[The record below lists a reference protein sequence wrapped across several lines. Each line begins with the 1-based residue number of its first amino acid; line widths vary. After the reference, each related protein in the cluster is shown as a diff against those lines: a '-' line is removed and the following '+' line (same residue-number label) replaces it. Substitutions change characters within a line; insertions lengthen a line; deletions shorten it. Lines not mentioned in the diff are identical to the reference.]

1 MDNPI
6 LKTSADDLYEL
17 VRSRK
22 KMSVE
27 EAAKILKMPINI
39 VQSLVDFLVEERIF
53 GIEYKFTT
61 PYVYISEKASK
72 KIYVPIPNLPD
83 EGQSGKAIVTKE
95 EFYRKASYWNLPD
108 EKIGILWKKYVQENM
123 DSIREDFYSKARL
136 RNIGEEKIDA
146 LWEKYKIHLQ

>member
-27 EAAKILKMPINI
+27 EASAILKMPVNV

-61 PYVYISEKASK
+61 PYVYLSEKASK
-72 KIYVPIPNLPD
+72 KAYVAIPNLPN
-83 EGQSGKAIVTKE
+83 EGQGGKTIVTKE
-95 EFYRKASYWNLPD
+95 DFYRKASYWNLPD
-108 EKIGILWKKYVQENM
+108 EKIGLLWKKYVQENIGN
-123 DSIREDFYSKARL
+123 IREVFYKKARL
-136 RNIGEEKIDA
+136 RKIGEEKIAA
-146 LWEKYKIHLQ
+146 LWEKYQVYL

>member
-27 EAAKILKMPINI
+27 EAAAILKMPINV

-72 KIYVPIPNLPD
+72 KKYVQIPTLLD
-83 EGQSGKAIVTKE
+83 EGQSGKAIVAKE
-95 EFYRKASYWNLPD
+95 EFYRKASNWNLPQD
-108 EKIGILWKKYVQENM
+108 KTGILWKKYVQENM
-123 DSIREDFYSKARL
+123 GSIREVFYSKARL
-136 RNIGEEKIDA
+136 RNVKDERIA
-146 LWEKYKIHLQ
+146 SLWEKYQVYLQ

>member
-6 LKTSADDLYEL
+6 LKTSADELYEL

-27 EAAKILKMPINI
+27 EAAAILKIPINI

-61 PYVYISEKASK
+61 PYVYLSEKASK
-72 KIYVPIPNLPD
+72 KAYVPIPTLPN
-83 EGQSGKAIVTKE
+83 EGQSGKIISSKE
-95 EFYRKASYWNLPD
+95 DFYHKASHWNLPE
-108 EKIGILWKKYVQENM
+108 EKVGILWKKYLQENI
-123 DSIREDFYSKARL
+123 SNIREVFYSKAHL
-136 RNIGEEKIDA
+136 RKIGEEKIAA
-146 LWEKYKIHLQ
+146 LWEKYQAYLH